1 MRGAHI
7 VVCQKNGK
15 KVLEI
20 GHDEA
25 NILKK
30 SGNFYLTSP
39 WTGGSLNRPHSGKWQ
54 IWDLK
59 NKDLVVE
66 FQKKKDAIEYF
77 QWFIVQKT

>member
-30 SGNFYLTSP
+30 SGNFCLTSP

-59 NKDLVVE
+59 NKDLGSRTAELIFEDCRVPKE
-66 FQKKKDAIEYF
+66 KGRH
-77 QWFIVQKT
+77 